1 MLAGLVQAPSRLAP
15 NRNPEAAKARG
26 AARSGRDGRARLRQ
40 PGADVKTA
48 LANPATA
55 VRPQGA
61 GSSNYAAD
69 WVMDVLDDFV
79 GAVDSDIVVT
89 TTIEPALQGAAERA
103 LVDELAAK
111 GQRYNVGQGAVVA
124 MRPDGAVKALVGGR
138 NYAES
143 QFNRATAAKRQP
155 GSSFKP
161 FVYLAALE
169 RGLTPDTVREDA
181 PVSIAAGRRRTTT
194 RDYRGPVTLRD
205 ALALSLNTV
214 AVRLGHG
221 GRPQGGG
228 ADGATPRHHP
238 RRSRPTPRSRS
249 APRR

>member
-1 MLAGLVQAPSRLAP
+1 MTLAEAAVLAGLVQAPSRLAP
-15 NRNPEAAKARG
+15 SRNPEAAKARG
-26 AARSGRDGRARLRQ
+26 ALVLAAM
-40 PGADVKTA
+40 ADLGFVSQA
-48 LANPATA
+48 QA
-55 VRPQGA
+55 QDGA
-61 GSSNYAAD
+61 GQSGEGGAAARAPAPANYAAD

-79 GAVDSDIVVT
+79 GAVDTDIVVT

-155 GSSFKP
+155 GSAFKP
-161 FVYLAALE
+161 FVYLAAIE

-181 PVSIAAGRRRTTT
+181 PVSIRGWSAGELYRATTAAR
-194 RDYRGPVTLRD
+194 
-205 ALALSLNTV
+205 
-214 AVRLGHG
+214 
-221 GRPQGGG
+221 
-228 ADGATPRHHP
+228 
-238 RRSRPTPRSRS
+238 
-249 APRR
+249 